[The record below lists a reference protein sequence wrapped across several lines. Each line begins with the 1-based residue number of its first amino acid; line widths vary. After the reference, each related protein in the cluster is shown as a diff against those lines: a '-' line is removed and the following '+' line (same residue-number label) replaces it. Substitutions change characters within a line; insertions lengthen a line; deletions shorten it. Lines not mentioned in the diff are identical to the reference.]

1 MRVCVRVCVRV
12 SEGNVFVHGGC
23 LTNSTPPPPVVPLH
37 HKTHVGGHKLL
48 YVQSVLLS
56 QVMSD

>member
-23 LTNSTPPPPVVPLH
+23 LTNSTPPPQWYLCIIRH
-37 HKTHVGGHKLL
+37 MLVGTN
-48 YVQSVLLS
+48 YYTSNQSSLAR
-56 QVMSD
+56 

>member
-23 LTNSTPPPPVVPLH
+23 LTNSTPPPSG
-37 HKTHVGGHKLL
+37 TFA
-48 YVQSVLLS
+48 S
-56 QVMSD
+56 